1 MATAYF
7 FRAVAADGKL
17 RTGTLSAE
25 TDRHVA
31 AELKR
36 QGLIPV
42 YVGLEQKAGNALKL
56 PAFQRGRRKD
66 ILFFTQELATLLNA
80 GVPLDRGLSITA
92 ELTEHANFRTLVL
105 DIVRLIKGG
114 KSLAD
119 SLAAHPAYFSDLY
132 VNMVRAGE
140 ASGSLSVIF
149 ERLAEFERS
158 RDDLRNY
165 IISSMI
171 YPALLA
177 GVGLA
182 SIVL

>member
-7 FRAVAADGKL
+7 FKAVAADGKL

-25 TDRHVA
+25 TDRQVA

-42 YVGLEQKAGNALKL
+42 YVGLEQKAGAAIKL
-56 PAFQRGRRKD
+56 PAFQRGKRRD

-80 GVPLDRGLSITA
+80 GVPLDRALSITA
-92 ELTEHANFRTLVL
+92 ELTEHANFRSLVL

-132 VNMVRAGE
+132 EIG
-140 ASGSLSVIF
+140 
-149 ERLAEFERS
+149 
-158 RDDLRNY
+158 
-165 IISSMI
+165 
-171 YPALLA
+171 
-177 GVGLA
+177 
-182 SIVL
+182 